1 MNMGKMKA
9 RTSQIG
15 EAVDRIEKLT
25 EKMDGRKTGPQ
36 ELKDLSVS
44 IVSSAK
50 RIQGATERMEV
61 AVNGF
66 KEGRFTLLQSLL
78 DGQNLLTNQ
87 MVIQAQSFR
96 ELMKAYQVQTHIKAK
111 VNDDAQDGVRI
122 AEQLRPEGGNP
133 KPVCPIPTT
142 SDHCDHM

>member
-1 MNMGKMKA
+1 MGKMKA

-15 EAVDRIEKLT
+15 EAVDRFEKLT
-25 EKMDGRKTGPQ
+25 EKIYCRLTGPE

-66 KEGRFTLLQSLL
+66 KEGIFTLLQSLL

-87 MVIQAQSFR
+87 MAIQAQSFR
-96 ELMKAYQVQTHIKAK
+96 ELMEANQ
-111 VNDDAQDGVRI
+111 G
-122 AEQLRPEGGNP
+122 
-133 KPVCPIPTT
+133 KPSADPYKRG
-142 SDHCDHM
+142 